1 MGKKKIDKLKLIESK
16 TQRNVAFC
24 KRKRGFLKKAIELSC
39 LCDQKILIIIY
50 DQERGRVVQFSS
62 EDDFQIGEAYRAIK
76 HARGPDSQNNYEKF
90 NNDDYQRLEQVDFRS
105 VRYKKKDTY
114 GHEEMEY
121 ISELEDDA
129 DNNNLNKDGGS
140 IGESDEESVG
150 QIQPKNK
157 NKKQKTADKN
167 EIKKSMKPTS
177 KQE

>member
-62 EDDFQIGEAYRAIK
+62 EEDFQIGEAYRAIK
-76 HARGPDSQNNYEKF
+76 HARGPESQNNYEKF
-90 NNDDYQRLEQVDFRS
+90 NNEDYQRLEQVDFRS
-105 VRYKKKDTY
+105 VRYKKKAVY
-114 GHEEMEY
+114 GEDEMEH
-121 ISELEDDA
+121 ISELEDDVDG
-129 DNNNLNKDGGS
+129 DNQNKGEGPR
-140 IGESDEESVG
+140 GESDEESVG

-157 NKKQKTADKN
+157 NKKQKTVDKN
-167 EIKKSMKPTS
+167 EMKKSI
-177 KQE
+177 KQA